1 MDLYMISILFMSL
14 RHKWALLRQ
23 MTNNEHLAQLN
34 TMLAHIKV
42 KLLLWVTMEC
52 IRHTNQVLFLLDF
65 MQYKEI
71 TYFLRDLTS
80 LSVSSI

>member
-1 MDLYMISILFMSL
+1 ML
-14 RHKWALLRQ
+14 HKWALLHQ
-23 MTNNEHLAQLN
+23 MINNEHLEQLN
-34 TMLAHIKV
+34 TMLAHIKMKQLV
-42 KLLLWVTMEC
+42 WVNMEC

-65 MQYKEI
+65 MQYKER